1 MSDSTV
7 STHVLD
13 TGTGCPAAG
22 IGVELAVRGGP
33 DGEWAVL
40 GAART
45 DADGRCAAFPAL
57 PPAAAHVR
65 LRFDV
70 GPYLSAGSGGSGG
83 SAGPGAGTAFFPE
96 VTVAFA
102 LSPGEHH
109 HVPLLFSPFGY
120 SVYRGS

>member
-13 TGTGCPAAG
+13 TGAGRPAAG
-22 IGVELAVRGGP
+22 VGVELAVRGGA

-40 GAART
+40 GTART
-45 DADGRCAAFPAL
+45 DADGRCAALPAL

-70 GPYLSAGSGGSGG
+70 APHLSAGSA
-83 SAGPGAGTAFFPE
+83 AGAAFFPE

-102 LSPGEHH
+102 VSPGEHH
-109 HVPLLFSPFGY
+109 HVPLLLSPFGY